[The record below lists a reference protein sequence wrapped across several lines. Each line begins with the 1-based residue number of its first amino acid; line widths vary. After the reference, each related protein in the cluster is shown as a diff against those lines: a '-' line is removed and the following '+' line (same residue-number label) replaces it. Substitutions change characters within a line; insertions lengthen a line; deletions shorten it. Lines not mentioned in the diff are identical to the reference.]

1 MKNLGHKTLVT
12 NDIIYLKNIDYKLYL
27 YSTRTLLQKGK
38 RFDVQGKLN
47 LTKHINSKVEQKIL
61 IMKDGNEIDKVLA
74 DAID

>member
-27 YSTRTLLQKGK
+27 YSTRTLLKKGK
-38 RFDVQGKLN
+38 RFDVQVKLN